1 MNNIGKI
8 LILFGGLLVA
18 TGAVFLLI
26 QRLAGDRPLPGTLRI
41 EVGNTTLFIP
51 ILASII
57 VSVVLTLLLNLI
69 SRIISR

>member
-1 MNNIGKI
+1 MNQIGKF
-8 LILFGGLLVA
+8 LIVITGLLVA

-26 QRLAGDRPLPGTLRI
+26 QHLVGDKPLPGTLRI
-41 EVGNTTLFIP
+41 EAGNTTLFIP

-57 VSVVLTLLLNLI
+57 ASIVLTLLLNLI

>member
-1 MNNIGKI
+1 
-8 LILFGGLLVA
+8 
-18 TGAVFLLI
+18 VFLLI

-41 EVGNTTLFIP
+41 EAGNTTLFIP

-57 VSVVLTLLLNLI
+57 ASIVLTLLLNLI